1 MTKVESSMQ
10 KQVVTFHR
18 IVNRW
23 IMPRKLRRV
32 TGESSDTLA
41 EVMRLCKYGIST
53 DDVFIHC
60 NEAAPEPMCVLATK
74 QQLLDMERFC
84 TGENFSILSP
94 STRCST
100 LAHFMSLLSHIAH
113 WQCVLLMV
121 NIHLFLD
128 PFWSIR
134 PKHFMRFTTLLLL

>member
-1 MTKVESSMQ
+1 MNNAKKTAKS
-10 KQVVTFHR
+10 
-18 IVNRW
+18 
-23 IMPRKLRRV
+23 

-41 EVMRLCKYGIST
+41 EVMRLCKDSIST
-53 DDVFIHC
+53 DDVFIHR
-60 NEAAPEPMCVLATK
+60 NEAAPEPMCVLETK

-113 WQCVLLMV
+113 
-121 NIHLFLD
+121 
-128 PFWSIR
+128 
-134 PKHFMRFTTLLLL
+134 